1 MDILYLMTRWW
12 SFNFK
17 GTTFTKY
24 KQFIDNCF
32 KALPRQALH
41 AKTLGFVHPTTKE
54 MMRFDTELPQDFQDC
69 IENGE
74 DTL

>member
-1 MDILYLMTRWW
+1 MPMETGRTHQIRAHKTHGHPLFKMKRWR

-32 KALPRQALH
+32 KALRDKRYMLKH
-41 AKTLGFVHPTTKE
+41 
-54 MMRFDTELPQDFQDC
+54 
-69 IENGE
+69 
-74 DTL
+74 